1 MYRLLPAVTR
11 PWPRQPSGTTAS
23 PRALFSTSSRHL
35 QCVAALV
42 VGAGPAGVA
51 TIGSLLDHLPSS
63 SSSSLSSPLQVAW
76 VDPDFKGGR
85 INRRYR
91 QVPGNTRT
99 KLFVDYARSSRAL
112 AHVVDTS
119 PAPNPVT
126 VLESLPPD
134 DTCSLGYAGD
144 MISMLIDGLASNAA
158 VESHRGRVTTA
169 QWQPD
174 SQEWSVT
181 IDDPAS
187 NSSTT
192 RTTPLLVY
200 CTGAS
205 PTLVPLP
212 AGGSATFLPSQ
223 ATNPR
228 LLELDTA
235 LKPSLLADLLVSPSS
250 SKTPERADSPITVG
264 VIGASHSAIL
274 VLMNLYNLATTS
286 PAHSNLRVRWF
297 SRVPADK
304 GLKYA
309 VYKDAGWILHDNTG
323 LKGRAAKFARENL
336 DNPTVLSQSPVGRVI
351 ERIDCSGGAD
361 KEAEAFW
368 KYLVGPPPEA
378 AAAGNEASSTAC
390 DYVVQAVGFTTDTL
404 PPMILTSHQSEAGFI
419 SPLFDHETGAFS
431 DKSTGQILKG
441 VHGAGIAFPERVVDP
456 EGNVEHAVGF
466 FKFVKFL
473 KRVVP
478 QWASAAYP
486 DAVDEKYVGSP
497 QAQRRTASG

>member
-1 MYRLLPAVTR
+1 
-11 PWPRQPSGTTAS
+11 
-23 PRALFSTSSRHL
+23 
-35 QCVAALV
+35 V

-63 SSSSLSSPLQVAW
+63 SPSSPPKVAW

-112 AHVVDTS
+112 AHVVDSS
-119 PAPNPVT
+119 PAPSPIT

-144 MISMLIDGLASNAA
+144 MVSMLIGGLASNTA

-169 QWQPD
+169 QWQVD

-181 IDDPAS
+181 IVDPAS
-187 NSSTT
+187 NSSAT

-212 AGGSATFLPSQ
+212 AGGSATFLPSPSSH
-223 ATNPR
+223 PR

-235 LKPSLLADLLVSPSS
+235 LKPSLLADLLVSSPSG
-250 SKTPERADSPITVG
+250 KTAEGVDSPITVG

-286 PAHSNLRVRWF
+286 PTHTNLRVRWF

-309 VYKDAGWILHDNTG
+309 VYKDSGWVLHDNTG

-336 DNPTVLSQSPVGRVI
+336 DNPTVLAQSPVGKVI

-361 KEAEAFW
+361 KEAEAFR
-368 KYLVGPPPEA
+368 KYLVGSPPEA
-378 AAAGNEASSTAC
+378 AAAGNGAPSAAC
-390 DYVVQAVGFTTDTL
+390 DYVVQAVGFTADPL
-404 PPMILTSHQSEAGFI
+404 PAMIPTSHQSEAGSI
-419 SPLFDHETGAFS
+419 SPLFNHETGAFS
-431 DKSTGQILKG
+431 DKSTGQVLRG
-441 VHGAGIAFPERVVDP
+441 LHGAGIAFPERVVDP

-478 QWASAAYP
+478 QWVSAAYS
-486 DAVDEKYVGSP
+486 DAVDKDHIISS
-497 QAQRRTASG
+497 QARKWVV